1 MSDGVLP
8 GQLVVI
14 WWKRWWRK
22 RPGSHH
28 LRCGRRTAGVRRRKP
43 HQQQQPS
50 RFVSFPFMIFSSF
63 LWLCGT
69 SKSNQIYIFT
79 TLSAHCVQTSLFFFF
94 FFRFDNR
101 RRRKTG
107 KLRFR
112 RRSRR
117 CFEALRQH
125 LASPVA
131 KWKLGEK
138 SRKIGTTRRKAPN
151 TTDFSF
157 WCVMNSFFLSFFFL
171 IFIFFQ
177 APLFLLASI

>member
-79 TLSAHCVQTSLFFFF
+79 TLSRLIVYRQASSSSSSFFALTM
-94 FFRFDNR
+94 DADGR
-101 RRRKTG
+101 RENWG
-107 KLRFR
+107 FEDGHAGV
-112 RRSRR
+112 SRR
-117 CFEALRQH
+117 YGNILRRPLRSENWERNQ
-125 LASPVA
+125 
-131 KWKLGEK
+131 E
-138 SRKIGTTRRKAPN
+138 RGTTRRIGTKYN
-151 TTDFSF
+151 RL
-157 WCVMNSFFLSFFFL
+157 FFLVCNELFLSFFL